1 VILVDASVLMYAA
14 GAAHPSKTPSL
25 SLLERIAA
33 GAVDTAIDSA
43 DVLDRARAMLDE
55 HETLGARDA
64 LHAAVVLNHGLE
76 ALCSYDRG
84 FDRIEDVRR
93 VTPEDIR

>member
-14 GAAHPSKTPSL
+14 GAAHPSKTPS
-25 SLLERIAA
+25 
-33 GAVDTAIDSA
+33 
-43 DVLDRARAMLDE
+43 LDRARAMLDE